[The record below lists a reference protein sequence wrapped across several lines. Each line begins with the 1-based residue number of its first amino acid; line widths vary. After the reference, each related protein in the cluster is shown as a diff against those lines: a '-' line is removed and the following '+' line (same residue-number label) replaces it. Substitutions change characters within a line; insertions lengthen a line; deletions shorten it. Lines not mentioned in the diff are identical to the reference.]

1 MIIAC
6 LRANYHIY
14 FWAKKALFSIL
25 AAVKSTCNMF
35 LSLASVA
42 IITRCELWRAVRL
55 SQLLSSFIMFSAFSS
70 PSSSRAFPTLSSCVR
85 SWAACVRWWRVTF
98 SGSQVGVLQAL
109 KPHNDFLHKMKEGE
123 KKNLQHHSNT
133 HVCQVR
139 SIKRKCAVWSSEQRV
154 FLCSVAADCRDVLLP
169 LVTDQLSGQLDDHSC
184 KPDHEAC
191 VQLLSTV
198 LDNLDRKDVVR
209 SRVHTDYKLK
219 GQCTQRQ

>member
-14 FWAKKALFSIL
+14 FWAKEALFSIL

-42 IITRCELWRAVRL
+42 IITRCELWRARVRL

-109 KPHNDFLHKMKEGE
+109 KSHNDFLHKMTERGWE
-123 KKNLQHHSNT
+123 KKSSSITPT
-133 HVCQVR
+133 HTSVR
-139 SIKRKCAVWSSEQRV
+139 SGPLKGNVLCDPVSSECFSALSPQTVEMCCCRSSPTSWADSWTTTRANPTTRPA
-154 FLCSVAADCRDVLLP
+154 CSCSAPCWTTWTARMWWGV
-169 LVTDQLSGQLDDHSC
+169 
-184 KPDHEAC
+184 EF
-191 VQLLSTV
+191 
-198 LDNLDRKDVVR
+198 
-209 SRVHTDYKLK
+209 
-219 GQCTQRQ
+219 TQIIN